1 MKYLKLFF
9 FSALTFLLVGCEEL
23 GIEVT
28 TVKGYW
34 ESKKYE
40 DGCYYTMRLDDNDKF
55 CYYLMV
61 TDSTYAEKLEGTW
74 LCKDDTISLY
84 TQKSSADLLIKT
96 LSQNTMTLQT
106 RKKNYIIMSRVPNAD
121 FYEVLELKGGFWW
134 FVYLTYSLLG
144 LIFLASAVW
153 HFFKW
158 LGKIL
163 WELKKWLGRLIK
175 QINVD
180 TETKGSKK

>member
-40 DGCYYTMRLDDNDKF
+40 DGGYYTMRLDDNDKF
-55 CYYLMV
+55 CFYLMV
-61 TDSTYAEKLEGTW
+61 TDSTCAEKYEGTW

-134 FVYLTYSLLG
+134 FVSKTFFLLLG
-144 LIFLASAVW
+144 LISLTYAW
-153 HFFKW
+153 LFFKW
-158 LGKIL
+158 LGRIL

-175 QINVD
+175 QIKVY